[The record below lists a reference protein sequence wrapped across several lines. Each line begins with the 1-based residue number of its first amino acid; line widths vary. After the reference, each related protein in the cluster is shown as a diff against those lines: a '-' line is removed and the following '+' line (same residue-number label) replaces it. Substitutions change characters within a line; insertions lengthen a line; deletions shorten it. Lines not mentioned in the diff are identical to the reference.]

1 MISTNATLGRKLS
14 PRRRPPIRDHS
25 MPSIDSQFR
34 SGWQSSIG
42 TSQGSRR
49 WRRPSTSPT
58 YTLSLVESLRSSS
71 ARERRQSFDSRSP
84 FGQSPSASGVMYSE
98 IGSLEQC
105 EILPRGFHAAQRE
118 RLSASDTLLGGRL
131 RRFSHEMST
140 VPDDTI
146 TSSQDG
152 EWEDGQR
159 EDGLCASMTDE
170 TEIA

>member
-1 MISTNATLGRKLS
+1 MIE
-14 PRRRPPIRDHS
+14 P
-25 MPSIDSQFR
+25 
-34 SGWQSSIG
+34 
-42 TSQGSRR
+42 
-49 WRRPSTSPT
+49 
-58 YTLSLVESLRSSS
+58 SLRTWY
-71 ARERRQSFDSRSP
+71 
-84 FGQSPSASGVMYSE
+84 GQATVDTQEKTTSEPE
-98 IGSLEQC
+98 IGGFYPLVLRIPEVMVQATYRNRTLLSVC
-105 EILPRGFHAAQRE
+105 HHPRDRARKMSDTQDTVKVMEDIQRQRIMEHEGFHAAQRE